1 MTIETETST
10 QTQPST
16 DEATV
21 RTLLAAAGI
30 PASEEE
36 ILTFAEDY
44 PRLRGMAE
52 LLHAVPEARYEA
64 PGLLFDP
71 TPTFAEWG

>member
-1 MTIETETST
+1 MTVDTPTF
-10 QTQPST
+10 T

-21 RTLLAAAGI
+21 RAMLAAAGI
-30 PASEEE
+30 PATEEE
-36 ILTFAEDY
+36 IITFVEDY
-44 PRLRGMAE
+44 PRLRGMVAM
-52 LLHAVPEARYEA
+52 LHAVPEARYEA

>member
-1 MTIETETST
+1 MTVDTPMSA
-10 QTQPST
+10 

-21 RTLLAAAGI
+21 RTLLAVAGI

-44 PRLRGMAE
+44 PKLRGMVE

>member
-1 MTIETETST
+1 MTTDIST
-10 QTQPST
+10 FT

-30 PASEEE
+30 PATEDE
-36 ILTFAEDY
+36 ILKFTEDY
-44 PRLRGMAE
+44 PRLRGMVD

>member
-1 MTIETETST
+1 MTIDATTT
-10 QTQPST
+10 T

-21 RTLLAAAGI
+21 RTLLTAAGI
-30 PASEEE
+30 SASESE
-36 ILTFAEDY
+36 IRSFTEDY
-44 PRLRGMAE
+44 PRVRGMVE

>member
-1 MTIETETST
+1 MTIETPTYS
-10 QTQPST
+10 
-16 DEATV
+16 DEVTV

-30 PASEEE
+30 PATEEE

-44 PRLRGMAE
+44 PRLRGMVE
-52 LLHAVPEARYEA
+52 LLHAVSEARYEA

-71 TPTFAEWG
+71 TPTFVEWG

>member
-1 MTIETETST
+1 MTIDTST
-10 QTQPST
+10 SA

-21 RTLLAAAGI
+21 RTLLAVAGI
-30 PASEEE
+30 PATEEE
-36 ILTFAEDY
+36 ILAFAQDY
-44 PRLRGMAE
+44 PRLRGMVE

>member
-1 MTIETETST
+1 MRMTIDTPTSA
-10 QTQPST
+10 

-21 RTLLAAAGI
+21 RTLLAVAGI
-30 PASEEE
+30 PATEEA
-36 ILTFAEDY
+36 ILAFAQDY
-44 PRLRGMAE
+44 PRLRGMVE

>member
-1 MTIETETST
+1 MTTDTPT
-10 QTQPST
+10 ST

-30 PASEEE
+30 PASDEE
-36 ILTFAEDY
+36 ILTFTEDY
-44 PRLRGMAE
+44 PRLRGMVE